1 MDRTGDSNGS
11 NTAYEISGINVDSY
25 LRAIEH
31 EYAANTA
38 NRIAEEASR
47 ESSPYGLTVND
58 YQVLIEEDW
67 HEILQLVSEYEKNGK
82 LNPDDTGNT
91 IMAGFI
97 KTVANARR
105 NKNNES
111 KDYGTRLNIGGFE
124 VNSLEMSLAIAH
136 PIEGT
141 AYANVGILARDKALE
156 IYTQNSCWS
165 DGNGDAFRHISWS
178 ALLYCRF
185 YDMHDSSHETA
196 RERALVWTNAHEG
209 YDANSAPSAFDE
221 SLPLVTRMD
230 LYNNL
235 IGFLLAETR
244 INLDS
249 YSDATIFIRAESWTD
264 DGKGNWI

>member
-1 MDRTGDSNGS
+1 
-11 NTAYEISGINVDSY
+11 
-25 LRAIEH
+25 
-31 EYAANTA
+31 
-38 NRIAEEASR
+38 
-47 ESSPYGLTVND
+47 
-58 YQVLIEEDW
+58 
-67 HEILQLVSEYEKNGK
+67 
-82 LNPDDTGNT
+82 
-91 IMAGFI
+91 
-97 KTVANARR
+97 
-105 NKNNES
+105 
-111 KDYGTRLNIGGFE
+111 
-124 VNSLEMSLAIAH
+124 MSLAIAH

-156 IYTQNSCWS
+156 IYTRDSCWS

-264 DGKGNWI
+264 DGKGKRIDQVDGVLALTKTSNTEKN